1 MQNYNSCFG
10 DLLDLHGDCD
20 DIEDSGG
27 GGDLLGGVDAVPPV
41 QQSYQDIKAPQSS
54 ILLRSCGDNP
64 LTTLFLEVSTQTSG
78 ISIYLTG
85 VPGHRAV
92 ILSWAGRAAEWR
104 H

>member
-27 GGDLLGGVDAVPPV
+27 GGGLLGVDAVPPV

-64 LTTLFLEVSTQTSG
+64 LTTLFFRGFNPDQWDIDIFDGCSRASC
-78 ISIYLTG
+78 SYL
-85 VPGHRAV
+85 
-92 ILSWAGRAAEWR
+92 ILGWAGG
-104 H
+104 